1 MERLA
6 SVATTMPD
14 WDAATRTAFVRGE
27 RAIVDAQVRGWR
39 REAPWAAWRK
49 PFAGQLVQYGENL
62 AAGRFD
68 LIEQLGAALYP
79 N

>member
-1 MERLA
+1 
-6 SVATTMPD
+6 MPD

-39 REAPWAAWRK
+39 REAPWAAWQHLRT
-49 PFAGQLVQYGENL
+49 GELVQYGESL